1 MVIKFVFFI
10 CLFFFS
16 SLSIAQTNSHAHHKQ
31 APTKKEAETNKM
43 LIENKGQ
50 WPSSVLF
57 RTNMTGGKVWLQQ
70 KKMIYHLQDYSAMQ
84 KAHAMQNPSFQSD
97 AVSQTVIH
105 VNFEGA
111 NIVSTIEKVGKSK
124 FYYNFF
130 KGKDPSKWASD
141 VHGYRDVVLKE
152 FYSGVDFNLK
162 TEGEIVKYEFHVK
175 PYVSPSIIQL
185 SYAGQKNIFIDSSG
199 NLILETDLGKVI
211 EKKPY
216 AYQLINGKEIQVE
229 CDFELS
235 AESVSFKL
243 GKYNSNYS
251 LVIDPT
257 LIFATYDGANSD
269 NFGMTATY
277 GHDGSA
283 YSGGTVYGN
292 DYPNPDTL
300 AFDINSNFTVFNG
313 NYGITDVFLSKYSAD
328 GTQMLWGTFLGGGDN
343 NTGTETANSLICD
356 ANDNLY
362 VFGATSSFDFPI
374 TPGAFDSTHNGGG
387 TESANFYFNG
397 VYFQNSGTDIYVA
410 KLSADGHALLGSTFV
425 GGSGNDGI
433 SYDVAALPYNSVASY
448 TGLNSNYGD
457 QSRGEIM
464 LDGANNILVASST
477 KSTNFPTQGAVQ
489 NTNSGGQDGVVFKL
503 SADFQN
509 LLFSTYYGGS
519 EDDACFSVKV
529 DDNQNV
535 IFAGGTQSSNL
546 LGTAGGWQA
555 TYGGGITDGFVA
567 KLNPTG
573 SSLIQASYIGKTQ
586 YDQVFFVE
594 IDRMNNVFLL
604 GQSVG
609 GQFPIFNA
617 AYSNGNSSNF
627 ILKLN
632 PALTSNLAST
642 RFGNGLSSIH
652 ISPAAF
658 LVDVCGNIYVSGW
671 GANILQ
677 ATPLTGMPVTP
688 DAFQANSP
696 NGFDFYLFVLKG
708 DFNSLLYATY
718 LGGNQAQEHVDG
730 GTSRFDKN
738 GIVYQSVCGGCGS
751 FSDFPTTTNAWS
763 NTNNSSNCNNIIYK
777 FSTEVIPIANFTADQ
792 TIGCADFTVTFDNF
806 STDDDTYL
814 WDFGNG
820 NTDTST
826 FNPVITFDS
835 AGAYTVF
842 LYVTDS
848 VCQLTDTAQI
858 TIQVVDPITINLPQN
873 IFLCNSNPFNLVADS
888 DGTANSFIWSTSSD
902 FSNPLNNP
910 IDSNII
916 VSSAGSYYVQASNG
930 LCSATDS
937 TVVVFDAPSQASFT
951 PSDSLGCGPLTISFE
966 NTSVFSNYFLWDFG
980 NGELDSVNFE
990 PSVTYSS
997 AGTYTISL
1005 LIADPDCP
1013 TADTAYFSIEVI
1025 PAVIS
1030 SLNDLVSLCDT
1041 IPVLLVGNTNGTAIE
1056 FIWSSSSN
1064 LLDTLN
1070 SSLLDSSLN
1079 LTNPQ
1084 SGYYFFS
1091 ATNGVCSLLDSVE
1104 IDFTTISIELSA
1116 IDSICA
1122 GDLST
1127 VVATNLNPTVSL
1139 SYSWS
1144 PSSIIPIPST
1154 SNTVSVLPTF
1164 SQNVYVTATANG
1176 CVVDDSIFINVS
1188 AIDPLSVIASA
1199 SQYIVAPG
1207 TTVTLFGAPSGLLS
1221 YSWSPITGLSNA
1233 DLQQTNAVID
1243 ETTNYTL
1250 TVSDGICTRSDTV
1263 EVKVYEIICEDPYV
1277 FIPNAFSPNGD
1288 NNNDVLF
1295 VRGLFI
1301 EIMIFRVFDRWGEM
1315 VFESSDPAIGW
1326 DGTFR
1331 DKKLDPDVYDY
1342 YLDVTCIG
1350 GLKSISK
1357 GNVTLMK

>member
-1 MVIKFVFFI
+1 MLKFVLFLLFI
-10 CLFFFS
+10 ACF
-16 SLSIAQTNSHAHHKQ
+16 SLSHTQPFLSDNNTHSTPTNQSKDQ
-31 APTKKEAETNKM
+31 KV
-43 LIENKGQ
+43 LLENKGQ
-50 WPSSVLF
+50 WPEGVLF

-70 KKMIYHLQDYSAMQ
+70 QKMVYHLQDYSAMQ
-84 KAHAMQNPSFQSD
+84 KAHAMQDPTFQSD

-111 NIVSTIEKVGKSK
+111 NFVSNIEKTGKSK

-130 KGKDPSKWASD
+130 KGKNPLKWASD
-141 VHGYRDVVLKE
+141 VHGYTDVVLKE
-152 FYSGVDFNLK
+152 IYSGIDFKLK
-162 TEGEIVKYEFHVK
+162 TKGETVKYEFHVN
-175 PYVSPSIIQL
+175 PAILPSSIQL
-185 SYAGQKNIFIDSSG
+185 NYVGQKNIFVDSSG
-199 NLILETDLGKVI
+199 NLILETELGKVI

-216 AYQLINGKEIQVE
+216 AYQMIHGKEIQVE

-235 AESVSFKL
+235 EGRVTFKL
-243 GKYNSNYS
+243 GKYNSK
-251 LVIDPT
+251 LPLIIDPT
-257 LIFATYDGANSD
+257 LIFATYNGGNSD

-277 GHDGSA
+277 GNDGSA

-292 DYPNPDTL
+292 DYPNPDSL

-343 NTGTETANSLICD
+343 ISGTETANSLICD

-362 VFGATSSFDFPI
+362 VFGATSSYDFPI
-374 TPGAFDSTHNGGG
+374 TSGAYDSTHNGGG
-387 TESANFYFNG
+387 TENANFYFNG
-397 VYFQNSGTDIYVA
+397 LSFQNLGIDIYVA
-410 KLSADGHALLGSTFV
+410 KLSADGHSLLGSTFV

-433 SYDVAALPYNSVASY
+433 SYNVASLPYNSVASY

-464 LDGANNILVASST
+464 LDASNNILIASST
-477 KSTNFPTQGAVQ
+477 KSTDFPTQGAVQ

-503 SADFQN
+503 SSDFQN
-509 LLFSTYYGGS
+509 LMFSTYYGGS
-519 EDDACFSVKV
+519 DDDACFSVKV
-529 DDNQNV
+529 DGNQNV
-535 IFAGGTQSSNL
+535 VFAGGTKSSNL
-546 LGTAGGWQA
+546 IGTAGGWQA
-555 TYGGGITDGFVA
+555 TYGGGVTDGFVA

-573 SSLIQASYIGKTQ
+573 SSLLQASYVGKTQ

-604 GQSVG
+604 GQSIG
-609 GQFPIFNA
+609 GQFPVVNA
-617 AYSNGNSSNF
+617 AYSNGASSNF

-632 PALTSNLAST
+632 TGLTSNLAST
-642 RFGNGLSSIH
+642 RFGNGLPSIH

-677 ATPLTGMPVTP
+677 ASPLSGMPVTL
-688 DAFQANSP
+688 DAFQPNSP

-738 GIVYQSVCGGCGS
+738 GIVYQSVCGGCGG

-763 NTNNSSNCNNIIYK
+763 STNNSSNCNNIIYK
-777 FSTEVIPIANFTADQ
+777 FSTEVIPIANFSVDQ

-820 NTDTST
+820 NIDTST

-835 AGAYTVF
+835 AGIYSVF

-873 IFLCNSNPFNLVADS
+873 ISLCNSNPFNLVADS
-888 DGTANSFIWSTSSD
+888 DGTATSFVWSVSPD

-910 IDSNII
+910 LDSSIV
-916 VSSAGSYYVQASNG
+916 VSSAGSYYVLVTNG

-937 TVVVFDAPSQASFT
+937 TVIIFDAPSQASFT
-951 PSDSLGCGPLTISFE
+951 PTDTLGCGPLTIGFE

-980 NGELDSVNFE
+980 NGELDSVNFD
-990 PSVTYSS
+990 PSVTYTSP
-997 AGTYTISL
+997 GIYTVSL

-1013 TADTAYFSIEVI
+1013 TSDTAYFSIEVVQ
-1025 PAVIS
+1025 AVTS
-1030 SLNDLVSLCDT
+1030 SLNDVVSLCDT
-1041 IPVLLVGNTNGTAIE
+1041 VPILLVGNSNGTANE
-1056 FIWSSSSN
+1056 FLWSSNSN

-1070 SSLLDSSLN
+1070 SSLQDSTLN
-1079 LTNPQ
+1079 LSTPQ
-1084 SGYYFFS
+1084 NGYYYFS
-1091 ATNGVCSLLDSVE
+1091 ASNGVCSLLDSVQ
-1104 IDFTTISIELSA
+1104 INYTTISFELA
-1116 IDSICA
+1116 ALDSICA

-1127 VVATNLNPTVSL
+1127 VVANNLNPSVVLT
-1139 SYSWS
+1139 YTWS
-1144 PSSIIPIPST
+1144 PSSIIPNPST
-1154 SNTVSVLPTF
+1154 SNTVSVLPLV
-1164 SQNVYVTATANG
+1164 SQNIYVTANANG
-1176 CVVDDSIFINVS
+1176 CSVDDSIFITVS

-1207 TTVTLFGAPSGLLS
+1207 STVTLFGAPSGLLS
-1221 YSWSPITGLSNA
+1221 YSWSPVTGLSNA
-1233 DLQQTNAVID
+1233 EMQQTNAVVN
-1243 ETTNYTL
+1243 ETTIYTL
-1250 TVSDGICTRSDTV
+1250 TVSDGICTRSDTT
-1263 EVKVYEIICEDPYV
+1263 EVKVYEIICEDPFV

-1301 EIMIFRVFDRWGEM
+1301 EKMIFRIFDRWGEL

-1331 DKKLDPDVYDY
+1331 DKKLDPDVYDF

-1350 GLKSISK
+1350 GLKSITK

>member
-1 MVIKFVFFI
+1 M
-10 CLFFFS
+10 
-16 SLSIAQTNSHAHHKQ
+16 AQTDVHASHAHLS
-31 APTKKEAETNKM
+31 TKKEVKNQKV
-43 LIENKGQ
+43 LLENKGQ
-50 WPSSVLF
+50 WPSGVLF
-57 RTNMTGGKVWLQQ
+57 RTNMSGGKVWLQQ
-70 KKMIYHLQDYSAMQ
+70 RKMIYHLQDYSAMQ
-84 KAHAMQNPSFQSD
+84 KAHAMQNPYFRSET
-97 AVSQTVIH
+97 VKQTVIH

-111 NIVSTIEKVGKSK
+111 NLVTDIEKTGKSS

-130 KGKDPSKWASD
+130 KGKDPSTWASD
-141 VHGYRDVVLKE
+141 VHGYTNVILKN
-152 FYSGVDFNLK
+152 FYNGIDFTMK
-162 TEGEIVKYEFHVK
+162 TKGDEVKYEFHVS
-175 PYVSPSIIQL
+175 PSISPSIIQL
-185 SYAGQKNIFIDSSG
+185 NYSGQKQIHIDSTG
-199 NLILETDLGKVI
+199 NLILDTELGQVI
-211 EKKPY
+211 EEKPY
-216 AYQLINGKEIQVE
+216 AYQLIHGKEIQVD
-229 CDFELS
+229 CAFSLS
-235 AESVSFKL
+235 AGKVSFSV
-243 GKYNSNYS
+243 GKYNSNFP
-251 LVIDPT
+251 LIIDPT

-277 GHDGSA
+277 GNDGSA

-292 DYPNPDTL
+292 DYPTPDSL

-343 NTGTETANSLICD
+343 NAGTETANSLICD

-362 VFGATSSFDFPI
+362 VFGATSSYDFPI
-374 TPGAFDSTHNGGG
+374 TSGAYDSTYNGGG
-387 TESANFYFNG
+387 TENANFYYNG
-397 VYFQNSGTDIYVA
+397 VYFQNLGTDIYVA
-410 KLSADGHALLGSTFV
+410 KISADGHALLGSTFV

-433 SYDVAALPYNSVASY
+433 SYNVASLPYNSVASY

-464 LDGANNILVASST
+464 LDGSNNILVASST
-477 KSTNFPTQGAVQ
+477 KSTDFPTQGAVQ

-503 SADFQN
+503 SSDFQN
-509 LLFSTYYGGS
+509 LMFSTYYGGS
-519 EDDACFSVKV
+519 DDDACFSVKV
-529 DDNQNV
+529 DGNQNV
-535 IFAGGTQSSNL
+535 VFAGGTKSSNI
-546 LGTAGGWQA
+546 LGTVGGWQPNF
-555 TYGGGITDGFVA
+555 GGGITDGFVA
-567 KLNPTG
+567 KLNSNG
-573 SSLIQASYIGKTQ
+573 NSILQASYIGMAQ

-604 GQSVG
+604 GQSIG
-609 GQFPIFNA
+609 GQFPVFNA

-627 ILKLN
+627 IIKLN
-632 PALTSNLAST
+632 PTLTGNLAST
-642 RFGNGLSSIH
+642 RFGNGSTAIH

-677 ATPLTGMPVTP
+677 ATPLSGMPVTA

-708 DFNSLLYATY
+708 DFNSLLYGTY
-718 LGGNQAQEHVDG
+718 LGGSLANEHVDG

-738 GIVYQSVCGGCGS
+738 GIVYQSVCGGCGG

-792 TIGCADFTVTFDNF
+792 TIGCANFTVTFDNF

-820 NTDTST
+820 NIDTST

-835 AGAYTVF
+835 AGQYTVF

-888 DGTANSFIWSTSSD
+888 DGTANSFIWSSNPD

-910 IDSNII
+910 QDSSILAFN
-916 VSSAGSYYVQASNG
+916 AGSYYVQASNG
-930 LCSATDS
+930 LCTAVDS
-937 TVVVFDAPSQASFT
+937 TTIVFDAPSQASFT
-951 PSDSLGCGPLTISFE
+951 PSDTLGCGPLTIGFE
-966 NTSVFSNYFLWDFG
+966 NTSVFTDYFLWNFG
-980 NGELDSVNFE
+980 NGQVDSVNFE
-990 PSVTYSS
+990 PVVTFSSPGTYSV
-997 AGTYTISL
+997 SL
-1005 LIADPDCP
+1005 LISDPDCP
-1013 TADTAYFSIEVI
+1013 TSDTAYFSIEVV

-1041 IPVLLVGNTNGTAIE
+1041 VPILLVGNTNGTASE
-1056 FIWSSSSN
+1056 FIWSSDSN
-1064 LLDTLN
+1064 LSDTLN
-1070 SSLLDSSLN
+1070 LTLQDSTLN
-1079 LTNPQ
+1079 ITNPQ
-1084 SGYYFFS
+1084 NGYYYFS
-1091 ATNGVCSLLDSVE
+1091 ATNGVCSLLDSVQ
-1104 IDFTTISIELSA
+1104 IDYTTILFELSA
-1116 IDSICA
+1116 MDSICA

-1144 PSSIIPIPST
+1144 PNSIIPNPSN
-1154 SNTVSVLPTF
+1154 SNTVLVQPSF
-1164 SQNVYVTATANG
+1164 SQNVYLTASANG
-1176 CVVDDSIFINVS
+1176 CAVDDSIFISVS

-1207 TTVTLFGAPSGLLS
+1207 STVTLFGAPSGLLS
-1221 YSWSPITGLSNA
+1221 YSWSPITGLSNSEN
-1233 DLQQTNAVID
+1233 QQTNAVID
-1243 ETTNYTL
+1243 ETIIYTL
-1250 TVSDGICTRSDTV
+1250 TVSDGICTRSDTT

-1288 NNNDVLF
+1288 NNNDVLY

-1301 EIMIFRVFDRWGEM
+1301 EKMIFRVFDRWGEM
-1315 VFESSDPAIGW
+1315 VFESEDPAIGW

-1331 DKKLDPDVYDY
+1331 GKKLDPDVYDY
-1342 YLDVTCIG
+1342 YLDVTCTG
-1350 GLKSISK
+1350 GLKSITK

>member
-1 MVIKFVFFI
+1 MTV
-10 CLFFFS
+10 
-16 SLSIAQTNSHAHHKQ
+16 AQTDVHASHAHHS
-31 APTKKEAETNKM
+31 TKKEVKNQKV
-43 LIENKGQ
+43 LLENKGQ
-50 WPSSVLF
+50 WPSGVLF

-70 KKMIYHLQDYSAMQ
+70 RKMIYHLQDYSAMQ
-84 KAHAMQNPSFQSD
+84 KAHAMLNPYFRSET
-97 AVSQTVIH
+97 VKQTVIH

-111 NIVSTIEKVGKSK
+111 NLVTDIEKSGKSS

-130 KGKDPSKWASD
+130 KGKDPSTWASD
-141 VHGYRDVVLKE
+141 VHGYTNVILKN
-152 FYSGVDFNLK
+152 FYNGIDFAMK
-162 TEGEIVKYEFHVK
+162 TKGDEVKYEFHV
-175 PYVSPSIIQL
+175 SPSISPRIIQL
-185 SYAGQKNIFIDSSG
+185 NYSGQKQIHIDSNG
-199 NLILETDLGKVI
+199 NLILDTELGQVI
-211 EKKPY
+211 EEKPY
-216 AYQLINGKEIQVE
+216 AYQLIHGKEIQVD
-229 CDFELS
+229 CAFSLS
-235 AESVSFKL
+235 AGKVSFSV
-243 GKYNSNYS
+243 GKYNSNFP
-251 LVIDPT
+251 LIIDPT

-277 GHDGSA
+277 GNDGSA

-292 DYPNPDTL
+292 DYPTPDSL

-343 NTGTETANSLICD
+343 NAGTETANSLICD

-362 VFGATSSFDFPI
+362 VFGATSSYDFPI
-374 TPGAFDSTHNGGG
+374 TSGAYDSTYNGGG
-387 TESANFYFNG
+387 TENANFYYNG
-397 VYFQNSGTDIYVA
+397 VYFQNLGTDIYVA
-410 KLSADGHALLGSTFV
+410 KISADGHALLGSTFV

-433 SYDVAALPYNSVASY
+433 SYNVASLPYNSVASY

-464 LDGANNILVASST
+464 LDGSNNILVASST
-477 KSTNFPTQGAVQ
+477 KSTDFPTQGAVQ

-503 SADFQN
+503 SSDFQN
-509 LLFSTYYGGS
+509 LMFSTYYGGS
-519 EDDACFSVKV
+519 DDDACFSVKV
-529 DDNQNV
+529 DGNQNV
-535 IFAGGTQSSNL
+535 VFAGGTKSSNL
-546 LGTAGGWQA
+546 IGTVGGWQP

-567 KLNPTG
+567 KLNSNG
-573 SSLIQASYIGKTQ
+573 NSILQASYTGMSQ

-594 IDRMNNVFLL
+594 IDRMNNIFLL
-604 GQSVG
+604 GQSIG
-609 GQFPIFNA
+609 GQFPVFNA

-627 ILKLN
+627 IIKLN
-632 PALTSNLAST
+632 PTLTSNLAST
-642 RFGNGLSSIH
+642 RFGNGSTAIH

-677 ATPLTGMPVTP
+677 ATPLSGMPVTA

-708 DFNSLLYATY
+708 DFNSLLYGTY
-718 LGGNQAQEHVDG
+718 LGGSLANEHVDG

-738 GIVYQSVCGGCGS
+738 GIVYQSVCGGCGG

-792 TIGCADFTVTFDNF
+792 TIGCANFTVTFDNF

-835 AGAYTVF
+835 AGQYTVF

-888 DGTANSFIWSTSSD
+888 DGTATSFIWSSNPD

-910 IDSNII
+910 QDSSILAFN
-916 VSSAGSYYVQASNG
+916 AGSYYVQASNG
-930 LCSATDS
+930 LCTAVDS
-937 TVVVFDAPSQASFT
+937 TTIVFDAPSQASFT
-951 PSDSLGCGPLTISFE
+951 PSDTLGCGPLTIGFE
-966 NTSVFSNYFLWDFG
+966 NTSVFTDYFIWDFG
-980 NGELDSVNFE
+980 NGQVDSVNFE
-990 PSVTYSS
+990 PVVTFSSPGTYSV
-997 AGTYTISL
+997 SL
-1005 LIADPDCP
+1005 LISDPDCP
-1013 TADTAYFSIEVI
+1013 TSDTAYFSIEVV

-1041 IPVLLVGNTNGTAIE
+1041 VPILLVGNTNGTASE
-1056 FIWSSSSN
+1056 FIWSSDSN
-1064 LLDTLN
+1064 LSDTLN
-1070 SSLLDSSLN
+1070 LTLQDSTLN
-1079 LTNPQ
+1079 ITNPQ
-1084 SGYYFFS
+1084 NGYYYFS
-1091 ATNGVCSLLDSVE
+1091 ATNGVCSLLDSVQ
-1104 IDFTTISIELSA
+1104 IDYTTILFELSA
-1116 IDSICA
+1116 MDSICA

-1144 PSSIIPIPST
+1144 PNSIIPNPSN
-1154 SNTVSVLPTF
+1154 SNTVLVQPSF
-1164 SQNVYVTATANG
+1164 SQNVYLTASANG
-1176 CVVDDSIFINVS
+1176 CAVDDSIFISVS

-1207 TTVTLFGAPSGLLS
+1207 STVTLFGAPSGLLS

-1233 DLQQTNAVID
+1233 ENQQTNAVID
-1243 ETTNYTL
+1243 ETIIYTL
-1250 TVSDGICTRSDTV
+1250 TVSDGICTRSDTT

-1288 NNNDVLF
+1288 NNNDLLY

-1301 EIMIFRVFDRWGEM
+1301 EKMIFRVFDRWGEM
-1315 VFESSDPAIGW
+1315 VFESEDPAIGW

-1331 DKKLDPDVYDY
+1331 GKKLDPDVYDY
-1342 YLDVTCIG
+1342 YLDVTCTG
-1350 GLKSISK
+1350 GLKSITK

>member
-1 MVIKFVFFI
+1 M
-10 CLFFFS
+10 
-16 SLSIAQTNSHAHHKQ
+16 AQTDVHASHAHHS
-31 APTKKEAETNKM
+31 TKKEVKNQKV
-43 LIENKGQ
+43 LLENKGQ
-50 WPSSVLF
+50 WPSGVLF

-70 KKMIYHLQDYSAMQ
+70 RKMIYHLQDYSAMQ
-84 KAHAMQNPSFQSD
+84 KAHAMLNPYFRSET
-97 AVSQTVIH
+97 VKQTVIH

-111 NIVSTIEKVGKSK
+111 NLVTDIEKSGKSS

-130 KGKDPSKWASD
+130 KGKDPSTWASD
-141 VHGYRDVVLKE
+141 VHGYTNVILKN
-152 FYSGVDFNLK
+152 FYNGIDFAMK
-162 TEGEIVKYEFHVK
+162 TKGDEVKYEFHV
-175 PYVSPSIIQL
+175 SPSISPRIIQL
-185 SYAGQKNIFIDSSG
+185 NYSGQKQIHIDSNG
-199 NLILETDLGKVI
+199 NLILDTELGQVI
-211 EKKPY
+211 EEKPY
-216 AYQLINGKEIQVE
+216 AYQLIHGKEIQVD
-229 CDFELS
+229 CAFSLS
-235 AESVSFKL
+235 AGKVSFSV
-243 GKYNSNYS
+243 GKYNSNFP
-251 LVIDPT
+251 LIIDPT

-277 GHDGSA
+277 GNDGSA

-292 DYPNPDTL
+292 DYPTPDSL

-343 NTGTETANSLICD
+343 NAGTETANSLICD

-362 VFGATSSFDFPI
+362 VFGATSSYDFPI
-374 TPGAFDSTHNGGG
+374 TSGAYDSTYNGGG
-387 TESANFYFNG
+387 TENANFYYNG
-397 VYFQNSGTDIYVA
+397 VYFQNLGTDIYVA
-410 KLSADGHALLGSTFV
+410 KISADGHALLGSTFV

-433 SYDVAALPYNSVASY
+433 SYNVASLPYNSVASY

-464 LDGANNILVASST
+464 LDGSNNILVASST
-477 KSTNFPTQGAVQ
+477 KSTDFPTQGAVQ

-503 SADFQN
+503 SSDFQN
-509 LLFSTYYGGS
+509 LMFSTYYGGS
-519 EDDACFSVKV
+519 DDDACFSVKV
-529 DDNQNV
+529 DGNQNV
-535 IFAGGTQSSNL
+535 VFAGGTKSSNL
-546 LGTAGGWQA
+546 IGTVGGWQP

-567 KLNPTG
+567 KLNSNG
-573 SSLIQASYIGKTQ
+573 NSILQASYTGMSQ

-594 IDRMNNVFLL
+594 IDRMNNIFLL
-604 GQSVG
+604 GQSIG
-609 GQFPIFNA
+609 GQFPVFNA

-627 ILKLN
+627 IIKLN
-632 PALTSNLAST
+632 PTLTSNLAST
-642 RFGNGLSSIH
+642 RFGNGSTAIH

-677 ATPLTGMPVTP
+677 ATPLSGMPVTA

-708 DFNSLLYATY
+708 DFNSLLYGTY
-718 LGGNQAQEHVDG
+718 LGGSLANEHVDG

-738 GIVYQSVCGGCGS
+738 GIVYQSVCGGCGG

-792 TIGCADFTVTFDNF
+792 TIGCANFTVTFDNF

-835 AGAYTVF
+835 AGQYTVF

-888 DGTANSFIWSTSSD
+888 DGTATSFIWSSNPD

-910 IDSNII
+910 QDSSILAFN
-916 VSSAGSYYVQASNG
+916 AGSYYVQASNG
-930 LCSATDS
+930 LCTAVDS
-937 TVVVFDAPSQASFT
+937 TTIVFDAPSQASFT
-951 PSDSLGCGPLTISFE
+951 PSDTLGCGPLTIGFE
-966 NTSVFSNYFLWDFG
+966 NTSVFTDYFIWDFG
-980 NGELDSVNFE
+980 NGQVDSVNFE
-990 PSVTYSS
+990 PVVTFSSPGTYSV
-997 AGTYTISL
+997 SL
-1005 LIADPDCP
+1005 LISDPDCP
-1013 TADTAYFSIEVI
+1013 TSDTAYFSIEVV

-1041 IPVLLVGNTNGTAIE
+1041 VPILLVGNTNGTASE
-1056 FIWSSSSN
+1056 FIWSSDSN
-1064 LLDTLN
+1064 LSDTLN
-1070 SSLLDSSLN
+1070 LTLQDSTLN
-1079 LTNPQ
+1079 ITNPQ
-1084 SGYYFFS
+1084 NGYYYFS
-1091 ATNGVCSLLDSVE
+1091 ATNGVCSLLDSVQ
-1104 IDFTTISIELSA
+1104 IDYTTILFELSA
-1116 IDSICA
+1116 MDSICA

-1144 PSSIIPIPST
+1144 PNSIIPNPSN
-1154 SNTVSVLPTF
+1154 SNTVLVQPSF
-1164 SQNVYVTATANG
+1164 SQNVYLTASANG
-1176 CVVDDSIFINVS
+1176 CAVDDSIFISVS

-1207 TTVTLFGAPSGLLS
+1207 STVTLFGAPSGLLS

-1233 DLQQTNAVID
+1233 ENQQTNAVID
-1243 ETTNYTL
+1243 ETIIYTL
-1250 TVSDGICTRSDTV
+1250 TVSDGICTRSDTT

-1288 NNNDVLF
+1288 NNNDLLY

-1301 EIMIFRVFDRWGEM
+1301 EKMIFRVFDRWGEM
-1315 VFESSDPAIGW
+1315 VFESEDPAIGW

-1331 DKKLDPDVYDY
+1331 GKKLDPDVYDY
-1342 YLDVTCIG
+1342 YLDVTCTG
-1350 GLKSISK
+1350 GLKSITK

>member
-1 MVIKFVFFI
+1 M
-10 CLFFFS
+10 
-16 SLSIAQTNSHAHHKQ
+16 AQTDVHASHAHHT
-31 APTKKEAETNKM
+31 TKKEVKNQKV
-43 LIENKGQ
+43 LLENKGQ
-50 WPSSVLF
+50 WPSGVLF

-70 KKMIYHLQDYSAMQ
+70 RKMIYHLQDYSAMQ
-84 KAHAMQNPSFQSD
+84 KAHAMQNPYFRSET
-97 AVSQTVIH
+97 VKQTVIH

-111 NIVSTIEKVGKSK
+111 NLVTDIEKSGKSS

-130 KGKDPSKWASD
+130 KGKDPSTWASD
-141 VHGYRDVVLKE
+141 VHGYTNVILKN
-152 FYSGVDFNLK
+152 YYNGIDFAMK
-162 TEGEIVKYEFHVK
+162 TKGDEVKYEFHVS
-175 PYVSPSIIQL
+175 PSISPSIIQL
-185 SYAGQKNIFIDSSG
+185 NYSGQKQIHIDSTG
-199 NLILETDLGKVI
+199 NLILDTELGQVI
-211 EKKPY
+211 EEKPY
-216 AYQLINGKEIQVE
+216 AYQLIHGKEIQVD
-229 CDFELS
+229 CAFSLS
-235 AESVSFKL
+235 AGKVSFSV
-243 GKYNSNYS
+243 GKYNSNFP
-251 LVIDPT
+251 LIIDPT

-292 DYPNPDTL
+292 DYPTPDSL

-343 NTGTETANSLICD
+343 NSGTETANSLICD

-362 VFGATSSFDFPI
+362 VFGATSSYDFPI
-374 TPGAFDSTHNGGG
+374 TSGAYDSTHNGGG
-387 TESANFYFNG
+387 TENANFYYNG
-397 VYFQNSGTDIYVA
+397 VYFQNLGTDIYVA
-410 KLSADGHALLGSTFV
+410 KISADGHALLGSTFL

-433 SYDVAALPYNSVASY
+433 SYNVAALPYGSVASY

-477 KSTNFPTQGAVQ
+477 KSTDFPTQGAVQ

-503 SADFQN
+503 SSDFQN
-509 LLFSTYYGGS
+509 LMFSTYYGGS
-519 EDDACFSVKV
+519 DDDACFSVKV
-529 DDNQNV
+529 DGNQNV
-535 IFAGGTQSSNL
+535 VFAGGTKSSNL
-546 LGTAGGWQA
+546 LGTVGGWQP
-555 TYGGGITDGFVA
+555 TFGGGITDGFVA
-567 KLNPTG
+567 KLNSNG
-573 SSLIQASYIGKTQ
+573 NSILQASYIGMSQ

-594 IDRMNNVFLL
+594 IDRMNNIFLL
-604 GQSVG
+604 GQSIG
-609 GQFPIFNA
+609 GQFPVFNA

-627 ILKLN
+627 IIKLN
-632 PALTSNLAST
+632 PTLTGNLAST
-642 RFGNGLSSIH
+642 RFGNGTTAIH

-677 ATPLTGMPVTP
+677 ATPLSGMPVTA
-688 DAFQANSP
+688 DAFQGNSP

-718 LGGNQAQEHVDG
+718 LGGNSAREHVDG

-738 GIVYQSVCGGCGS
+738 GIVYQSVCGGCGG

-763 NTNNSSNCNNIIYK
+763 NTNNSSNCNNIVYK

-792 TIGCADFTVTFDNF
+792 TIGCANFTVTFDNF

-835 AGAYTVF
+835 AGQYTVF

-888 DGTANSFIWSTSSD
+888 DGTATSFIWSSNPD

-910 IDSNII
+910 QDSSILAFN
-916 VSSAGSYYVQASNG
+916 AGSYYVQASNG
-930 LCSATDS
+930 LCTAVDS
-937 TVVVFDAPSQASFT
+937 TTIVFDAPSQASFT
-951 PSDSLGCGPLTISFE
+951 PSDTLGCGPLTIGFE
-966 NTSVFSNYFLWDFG
+966 NTSVFTDYFLWNFG
-980 NGELDSVNFE
+980 NGQVDSVNFE
-990 PSVTYSS
+990 PVVTFSSPGTYS
-997 AGTYTISL
+997 ISL
-1005 LIADPDCP
+1005 LISDPDCP
-1013 TADTAYFSIEVI
+1013 TSDTAYFSIEVV

-1041 IPVLLVGNTNGTAIE
+1041 VPVLLVGNTNGTASE
-1056 FIWSSSSN
+1056 FIWSSDSN
-1064 LLDTLN
+1064 LSDTLN
-1070 SSLLDSSLN
+1070 LTLQDSTLN
-1079 LTNPQ
+1079 ITNPQ
-1084 SGYYFFS
+1084 NGYYYFS
-1091 ATNGVCSLLDSVE
+1091 ATNGVCSLLDSVQ
-1104 IDFTTISIELSA
+1104 IDYTTILFELSA
-1116 IDSICA
+1116 MDSICA

-1144 PSSIIPIPST
+1144 PNSIIPNPSN
-1154 SNTVSVLPTF
+1154 SNTVLVQPSF
-1164 SQNVYVTATANG
+1164 SQNVYLTASANG
-1176 CVVDDSIFINVS
+1176 CTVDDSIFISVS
-1188 AIDPLSVIASA
+1188 TIDPLSVIASA

-1207 TTVTLFGAPSGLLS
+1207 STVTLFGAPSGLLS

-1233 DLQQTNAVID
+1233 ENQQTNAVID
-1243 ETTNYTL
+1243 ETIIYTL
-1250 TVSDGICTRSDTV
+1250 TVSDGICTRSDTT

-1288 NNNDVLF
+1288 NNNDVLY

-1301 EIMIFRVFDRWGEM
+1301 EKMIFRVFDRWGEM
-1315 VFESSDPAIGW
+1315 VFESEDPAIGW

-1331 DKKLDPDVYDY
+1331 GKKLDPDVYDY
-1342 YLDVTCIG
+1342 YLDVTCTG
-1350 GLKSISK
+1350 GLKSITK

>member
-1 MVIKFVFFI
+1 M
-10 CLFFFS
+10 
-16 SLSIAQTNSHAHHKQ
+16 AQTDVHASHAHHT
-31 APTKKEAETNKM
+31 TKKEVKNQKV
-43 LIENKGQ
+43 LLENKGQ
-50 WPSSVLF
+50 WPSGVLF

-70 KKMIYHLQDYSAMQ
+70 RKMIYHLQDYSAMQ
-84 KAHAMQNPSFQSD
+84 KAHAMQNPYFRSET
-97 AVSQTVIH
+97 VKQTVIH

-111 NIVSTIEKVGKSK
+111 NLVTDIEKSGKSS

-130 KGKDPSKWASD
+130 KGKDPSTWASD
-141 VHGYRDVVLKE
+141 VHGYTNVILKN
-152 FYSGVDFNLK
+152 YYNGIDFAMK
-162 TEGEIVKYEFHVK
+162 TKGDEVKYEFHVS
-175 PYVSPSIIQL
+175 PSISPSIIQL
-185 SYAGQKNIFIDSSG
+185 NYSGQKQIHIDSTG
-199 NLILETDLGKVI
+199 NLILDTELGQVI
-211 EKKPY
+211 EEKPY
-216 AYQLINGKEIQVE
+216 AYQLIHGKEIQVD
-229 CDFELS
+229 CAFSLS
-235 AESVSFKL
+235 AGKVSFSV
-243 GKYNSNYS
+243 GKYNSNFP
-251 LVIDPT
+251 LIIDPT

-292 DYPNPDTL
+292 DYPTPDSL

-343 NTGTETANSLICD
+343 NSGTETANSLICD

-362 VFGATSSFDFPI
+362 VFGATSSYDFPI
-374 TPGAFDSTHNGGG
+374 TSGAYDSTHNGGG
-387 TESANFYFNG
+387 TENANFYYNG
-397 VYFQNSGTDIYVA
+397 VYFQNLGTDIYVA
-410 KLSADGHALLGSTFV
+410 KISADGHALLGSTFL

-433 SYDVAALPYNSVASY
+433 SYNVAALPYGSVASY

-477 KSTNFPTQGAVQ
+477 KSTDFPTQGAVQ

-503 SADFQN
+503 SSDFQN
-509 LLFSTYYGGS
+509 LMFSTYYGGS
-519 EDDACFSVKV
+519 DDDACFSVKV
-529 DDNQNV
+529 DGNQNV
-535 IFAGGTQSSNL
+535 VFAGGTKSSNL
-546 LGTAGGWQA
+546 LGTVGGWQP
-555 TYGGGITDGFVA
+555 TFGGGITDGFVA
-567 KLNPTG
+567 KLNSNG
-573 SSLIQASYIGKTQ
+573 NSILQASYIGMSQ

-594 IDRMNNVFLL
+594 IDRMNNIFLL
-604 GQSVG
+604 GQSIG
-609 GQFPIFNA
+609 GQFPVFNA

-627 ILKLN
+627 IIKLN
-632 PALTSNLAST
+632 PTLTGNLAST
-642 RFGNGLSSIH
+642 RFGNGSTAIH

-677 ATPLTGMPVTP
+677 ATPLSGMPVTA
-688 DAFQANSP
+688 DAFQGNSP

-718 LGGNQAQEHVDG
+718 LGGNSAREHVDG

-738 GIVYQSVCGGCGS
+738 GIVYQSVCGGCGG

-763 NTNNSSNCNNIIYK
+763 NTNNSSNCNNIVYK

-792 TIGCADFTVTFDNF
+792 TIGCANFTVTFDNF

-835 AGAYTVF
+835 AGQYTVF

-888 DGTANSFIWSTSSD
+888 DGTATSFIWSSNPD

-910 IDSNII
+910 QDSSILAFN
-916 VSSAGSYYVQASNG
+916 AGSYYVQASNG
-930 LCSATDS
+930 LCTAVDS
-937 TVVVFDAPSQASFT
+937 TTIVFDAPSQASFT
-951 PSDSLGCGPLTISFE
+951 PSDTLGCGPLTIGFE
-966 NTSVFSNYFLWDFG
+966 NTSVFTDYFLWNFG
-980 NGELDSVNFE
+980 NGQVDSVNFE
-990 PSVTYSS
+990 PVVTFSSPGTYS
-997 AGTYTISL
+997 ISL
-1005 LIADPDCP
+1005 LISDPDCP
-1013 TADTAYFSIEVI
+1013 TSDTAYFSIEVV

-1041 IPVLLVGNTNGTAIE
+1041 VPVLLVGNTNGTASE
-1056 FIWSSSSN
+1056 FIWSSDSN
-1064 LLDTLN
+1064 LSDTLN
-1070 SSLLDSSLN
+1070 LTLQDSTLN
-1079 LTNPQ
+1079 ITNPQ
-1084 SGYYFFS
+1084 NGYYYFS
-1091 ATNGVCSLLDSVE
+1091 ATNGVCSLLDSVQ
-1104 IDFTTISIELSA
+1104 IDYTTILFELSA
-1116 IDSICA
+1116 MDSICA

-1144 PSSIIPIPST
+1144 PNSIIPNPSN
-1154 SNTVSVLPTF
+1154 SNTVLVQPSF
-1164 SQNVYVTATANG
+1164 SQNVYLTASANG
-1176 CVVDDSIFINVS
+1176 CAVDDSIFISVS

-1207 TTVTLFGAPSGLLS
+1207 STVTLFGAPSGLLS
-1221 YSWSPITGLSNA
+1221 YSWSPITGISNA
-1233 DLQQTNAVID
+1233 ENQQTNAVID
-1243 ETTNYTL
+1243 ETIIYTL
-1250 TVSDGICTRSDTV
+1250 TVSDGICTRSDTT

-1288 NNNDVLF
+1288 NNNDVLY

-1301 EIMIFRVFDRWGEM
+1301 EKMIFRVFDRWGEM
-1315 VFESSDPAIGW
+1315 VFESEDPAIGW

-1331 DKKLDPDVYDY
+1331 GKKLDPDVYDY
-1342 YLDVTCIG
+1342 YLDVTCTG
-1350 GLKSISK
+1350 GLKSITK

>member
-1 MVIKFVFFI
+1 M
-10 CLFFFS
+10 
-16 SLSIAQTNSHAHHKQ
+16 AQTDVHASHAHHS
-31 APTKKEAETNKM
+31 TKKEVKNQKV
-43 LIENKGQ
+43 LLENKGQ
-50 WPSSVLF
+50 WPSGVLF

-70 KKMIYHLQDYSAMQ
+70 RKMIYHLQDYSAMQ
-84 KAHAMQNPSFQSD
+84 KAHAMLNPYFRSET
-97 AVSQTVIH
+97 VKQTVIH

-111 NIVSTIEKVGKSK
+111 NLVTDIEKSGKSS

-130 KGKDPSKWASD
+130 KGKDPSTWASD
-141 VHGYRDVVLKE
+141 VHGYTNVILKN
-152 FYSGVDFNLK
+152 FYNGIDFAMK
-162 TEGEIVKYEFHVK
+162 TKGDEVKYEFHV
-175 PYVSPSIIQL
+175 SPSISPRIIQL
-185 SYAGQKNIFIDSSG
+185 NYSGQKQIHIDSNG
-199 NLILETDLGKVI
+199 NLILDTELGQVI
-211 EKKPY
+211 EEKPY
-216 AYQLINGKEIQVE
+216 AYQLIHGKEIQVD
-229 CDFELS
+229 CAFSLS
-235 AESVSFKL
+235 AGKVSFSV
-243 GKYNSNYS
+243 GKYNSNFP
-251 LVIDPT
+251 LIIDPT

-277 GHDGSA
+277 GNDGSA

-292 DYPNPDTL
+292 DYPTPDSL

-343 NTGTETANSLICD
+343 NAGTETANSLICD

-362 VFGATSSFDFPI
+362 VFGATSSYDFPI
-374 TPGAFDSTHNGGG
+374 TSGAYDSTYNGGG
-387 TESANFYFNG
+387 TENANFYYNG
-397 VYFQNSGTDIYVA
+397 VYFQNLGTDIYVA
-410 KLSADGHALLGSTFV
+410 KISADGHALLGSTFV

-433 SYDVAALPYNSVASY
+433 SYNVASLPYNSVASY

-464 LDGANNILVASST
+464 LDGSNNILVASST
-477 KSTNFPTQGAVQ
+477 KSTDFPTQGAVQ

-503 SADFQN
+503 SSDFQN
-509 LLFSTYYGGS
+509 LMFSTYYGGS
-519 EDDACFSVKV
+519 DDDACFSVKV
-529 DDNQNV
+529 DGNQNV
-535 IFAGGTQSSNL
+535 VFAGGTKSSNL
-546 LGTAGGWQA
+546 IGTVGGWQP

-567 KLNPTG
+567 KLNSNG
-573 SSLIQASYIGKTQ
+573 NSILQASYTGMSQ

-594 IDRMNNVFLL
+594 IDRMNNIFLL
-604 GQSVG
+604 GQSIG
-609 GQFPIFNA
+609 GQFPVFNA

-627 ILKLN
+627 IIKLN
-632 PALTSNLAST
+632 PTLTSNLAST
-642 RFGNGLSSIH
+642 RFGNGSTAIH

-677 ATPLTGMPVTP
+677 ATPLSGMPVTA

-708 DFNSLLYATY
+708 DFNSLLYGTY
-718 LGGNQAQEHVDG
+718 LGGSLANEHVDG

-738 GIVYQSVCGGCGS
+738 GIVYQSVCGGCGG

-792 TIGCADFTVTFDNF
+792 TIGCANFTVTFDNF

-835 AGAYTVF
+835 AGQYTVF

-888 DGTANSFIWSTSSD
+888 DGTATSFIWSSNPD

-910 IDSNII
+910 QDSSILAFN
-916 VSSAGSYYVQASNG
+916 AGSYYVQASNG
-930 LCSATDS
+930 LCTAVDS
-937 TVVVFDAPSQASFT
+937 TTIVFDAPSQASFT
-951 PSDSLGCGPLTISFE
+951 PSDTLGCGPLTIGFE
-966 NTSVFSNYFLWDFG
+966 NTSVFTDYFIWDFG
-980 NGELDSVNFE
+980 NGQVDSVNFE
-990 PSVTYSS
+990 PVVTFSSPGTYSV
-997 AGTYTISL
+997 SL
-1005 LIADPDCP
+1005 LISDPDCP
-1013 TADTAYFSIEVI
+1013 TSDTAYFSIEVV

-1041 IPVLLVGNTNGTAIE
+1041 VPILLVGNTNGTASE
-1056 FIWSSSSN
+1056 FIWSSDSN
-1064 LLDTLN
+1064 LSDTLN
-1070 SSLLDSSLN
+1070 LTLQDSTLN
-1079 LTNPQ
+1079 ITNPQ
-1084 SGYYFFS
+1084 NGYYYFS
-1091 ATNGVCSLLDSVE
+1091 ATNGVCSLLDSVQ
-1104 IDFTTISIELSA
+1104 IDYTTILFELSA
-1116 IDSICA
+1116 MDSICA

-1144 PSSIIPIPST
+1144 PNSIIPNPSN
-1154 SNTVSVLPTF
+1154 SNTVLVQPSF
-1164 SQNVYVTATANG
+1164 SQNVYLTASANG
-1176 CVVDDSIFINVS
+1176 CAVDDSIFISVS

-1207 TTVTLFGAPSGLLS
+1207 STVTLFGAPSGLLS

-1233 DLQQTNAVID
+1233 ENQQTNAVID
-1243 ETTNYTL
+1243 ETIIYTL
-1250 TVSDGICTRSDTV
+1250 TVSDGICTRSDTT

-1288 NNNDVLF
+1288 NNNDVLY

-1301 EIMIFRVFDRWGEM
+1301 EKMIFRVFDRWGEM
-1315 VFESSDPAIGW
+1315 VFESEDPAIGW

-1331 DKKLDPDVYDY
+1331 GKKLDPDVYDY
-1342 YLDVTCIG
+1342 YLDVTCTG
-1350 GLKSISK
+1350 GLKSITK